1 MRAPSLPSG
10 SYVENLDNKPRN
22 ILEEIVWY
30 KDEEITAWKAQLP
43 LATLKRLSDA
53 QPPTRDFTA
62 ALRSMQQRLGLP
74 GLIAEVK
81 KASPRCVFLLCG
93 ATVQCV
99 RLRVLSHT
107 RLGCQQQGRH
117 PA

>member
-1 MRAPSLPSG
+1 
-10 SYVENLDNKPRN
+10 VENLDNKPRN

-30 KDEEITAWKAQLP
+30 KDEEITGWKAQLP

-53 QPPTRDFTA
+53 QPPPRDFTA

-81 KASPRCVFLLCG
+81 KASPRCVV
-93 ATVQCV
+93 AACV
-99 RLRVLSHT
+99 CIVWFYPR
-107 RLGCQQQGRH
+107 
-117 PA
+117 